1 MRRNDKEI
9 TDTEVIDDIINR
21 STVCRMA
28 LSETNRPYLVPVCF
42 GYRNRTLYVHSAREG
57 KKIDILRKNNN
68 VCVEF
73 DVDHELVKADIACA
87 WGMKYRSV
95 VCSGTASFVDD
106 DREKREA
113 LDVIM
118 EHYSTGS
125 FEYNDKE
132 LADMIIIKIEI
143 KSITGK
149 QSGY

>member
-57 KKIDILRKNNN
+57 KKIDILKKNNN

-73 DVDHELVKADIACA
+73 DVDHEIVKTGQACK

-95 VCSGTASFVDD
+95 ICYGTASFVDD
-106 DREKREA
+106 DRQKRKA

-118 EHYSTGS
+118 AHYSTGS
-125 FEYNDKE
+125 FEYNDKR

-143 KSITGK
+143 ESITGK

>member
-1 MRRNDKEI
+1 MRRKDKKI
-9 TDTEVIDDIINR
+9 TDTEVIDNIINR
-21 STVCRMA
+21 STVCRLA
-28 LSETNRPYLVPVCF
+28 LSETNLPYIVPVCF
-42 GYRNRTLYVHSAREG
+42 GYRSRTLYVHSAQEG

-73 DVDHELVKADIACA
+73 DVDHELVKADGACT

-95 VCSGTASFVDD
+95 ICYGTASFVDG

-118 EHYSTGS
+118 AHYSTGS
-125 FEYNDKE
+125 FEYIDKK
-132 LADMIIIKIEI
+132 LADTIIIKIEI
-143 KSITGK
+143 ESITGK

>member
-21 STVCRMA
+21 SVVCRLA
-28 LSETNRPYLVPVCF
+28 LSETNLPYLVPVCF

-73 DVDHELVKADIACA
+73 NVDHELVKGDQACK
-87 WGMKYRSV
+87 WSMKYRSV
-95 VCSGTASFVDD
+95 ICYGTASFVDD

-113 LDVIM
+113 LDIIM
-118 EHYSTGS
+118 AHYATGS
-125 FEYNDKE
+125 FEYIDKK
-132 LADMIIIKIEI
+132 LTDTIVIKIEI
-143 KSITGK
+143 ESITGK

>member
-1 MRRNDKEI
+1 MRRKDKEI
-9 TDTEVIDDIINR
+9 TDTEVIDDIICQ
-21 STVCRMA
+21 STVCRLA
-28 LSETNRPYLVPVCF
+28 LSETNQPYIVPVCF

-73 DVDHELVKADIACA
+73 DVDHEIVKANQACK
-87 WGMKYRSV
+87 WGIKYRSV
-95 VCSGTASFVDD
+95 TCYGTASFVDD

-118 EHYSTGS
+118 AHYSTGS
-125 FEYNDKE
+125 FEYNDRN
-132 LADMIIIKIEI
+132 LADSIVIKIEI
-143 KSITGK
+143 ESMTGK

>member
-9 TDTEVIDDIINR
+9 TDTEVIDDIVNR
-21 STVCRMA
+21 SAVCRLA
-28 LSETNRPYLVPVCF
+28 LSETNRPYIVPVCF

-73 DVDHELVKADIACA
+73 DVDHELVKADRACT
-87 WGMKYRSV
+87 WGMKYRSII
-95 VCSGTASFVDD
+95 CSGTASFVDD

-113 LDVIM
+113 LDIIM
-118 EHYSTGS
+118 AHYATGS
-125 FEYNDKE
+125 FEYIDKK
-132 LADMIIIKIEI
+132 LTDTIVIKIEI
-143 KSITGK
+143 ESITGK

>member
-21 STVCRMA
+21 SAVCRMA

-68 VCVEF
+68 ICVEF
-73 DVDHELVKADIACA
+73 DVDHELVKTDRACA

-95 VCSGTASFVDD
+95 ICFGTASFVDD
-106 DREKREA
+106 DCQKREA

-118 EHYSTGS
+118 AHYSSGS
-125 FEYNDKE
+125 FAYIDKE

-143 KSITGK
+143 ESITGK